1 MKKSICT
8 RSALAA
14 LLLAA
19 AASLAACNDQEQK
32 NVAADTSKPAP
43 ATIMTTEDPD
53 TFVDPSDDLT
63 VPADELYTGF
73 INGFKTAVNEPK
85 DAWYYGPAIDP
96 ANVPGDAVGI
106 TVTGIWGDSFSY
118 VLYDMDKDGTDELF
132 IGEKVKDQDETRIN
146 VFGVVTYVNGKY
158 KILAAG
164 WERSELTYL
173 GGTSFYET
181 GSSGASFH
189 GASLYNYNGSK
200 KSMDIICTIEYETKD
215 DGTTEIEF
223 FDGEDGKIRSN
234 VASYK
239 DKEAEEK
246 FDQAKKDASKEKNEL
261 LDKEWTKVSF
271 R

>member
-1 MKKSICT
+1 MLSG
-8 RSALAA
+8 SLSQ
-14 LLLAA
+14 
-19 AASLAACNDQEQK
+19 ASGETHFL
-32 NVAADTSKPAP
+32 
-43 ATIMTTEDPD
+43 
-53 TFVDPSDDLT
+53 TF
-63 VPADELYTGF
+63 F
-73 INGFKTAVNEPK
+73 
-85 DAWYYGPAIDP
+85 
-96 ANVPGDAVGI
+96 
-106 TVTGIWGDSFSY
+106 
-118 VLYDMDKDGTDELF
+118 GTDELF

-246 FDQAKKDASKEKNEL
+246 FDQAKKDASKDKNEL